1 MASTRNKNTINDYR
15 LEQQCNNSQANYI
28 MSYGGENDIQ
38 MAGNGLIQGRIFA
51 NKLSH
56 NSVDIESFLRGINS
70 TNLVNPAPLFE
81 PQLRSPLPTRN
92 MYEKDPVIMPEPLI
106 IEKNQRPFY

>member
-1 MASTRNKNTINDYR
+1 MASTRNKNTSSDYR
-15 LEQQCNNSQANYI
+15 LEQYNNDVRANYI

-92 MYEKDPVIMPEPLI
+92 MFQNQPIVMPEPLI

>member
-1 MASTRNKNTINDYR
+1 MASTRNKNTSNDYR
-15 LEQQCNNSQANYI
+15 LEQYNNDVRANYI

-70 TNLVNPAPLFE
+70 TNLVNPTPLFE

-92 MYEKDPVIMPEPLI
+92 MFQTQPIVMPEPLI